1 MAEGPEIHLI
11 ENSQVFKPNNA
22 FENVIEYS
30 IKKRYFKYGFP
41 QTTYDVRIEITDNEL
56 ETNDS
61 IFYGFNKFYDFLTF
75 EEKSQL
81 IYQPDYDLRFHCVYT
96 MSPDTVSHVRGYY
109 TILDLLGDI
118 GALVDTFQLIGD
130 LLVGPIIGHAL
141 QIFLVS
147 NIFWRS
153 KQQEVDPKQQKAGDA
168 EMKGPSHVMPDP
180 SSEANQKEGRSLTRL
195 QTSVCESRFKAITSA
210 CSSGKTRAQRFLER
224 GAKKVAYELDIV
236 RFIRKQI
243 QMEEAL

>member
-1 MAEGPEIHLI
+1 MADFPELILI
-11 ENSQVFKPNNA
+11 ENSQVFKPNNV

-30 IKKRYFKYGFP
+30 INRRVFEYVDP
-41 QTTYDVRIEITDNEL
+41 DMSYDVRVELTANEI

-61 IFYGFNKFYDFLTF
+61 IFYGFNQIYDLITS
-75 EEKSQL
+75 EEKSQFF
-81 IYQPDYDLRFHCVYT
+81 YKPDYDLRFHCVYT
-96 MSPDTVSHVRGYY
+96 MSPDTVSYVRGYY

-130 LLVGPIIGHAL
+130 LLVGPIAGHAL

-153 KQQEVDPKQQKAGDA
+153 KQQEVDPQQQKSGDA
-168 EMKGPSHVMPDP
+168 ETDPPSHAVPDP
-180 SSEANQKEGRSLTRL
+180 PRKAKKKGRRNLTRL
-195 QTSVCESRFKAITSA
+195 RTNEFFIWIDSITSA
-210 CSSGKTRAQRFLER
+210 FTCGKTREQRFLEQ
-224 GAKKVAYELDIV
+224 GNDKVANELDIV

-243 QMEEAL
+243 

>member
-130 LLVGPIIGHAL
+130 LLVGPIAGHAL

-153 KQQEVDPKQQKAGDA
+153 KQQEVDPQQQKSGDA
-168 EMKGPSHVMPDP
+168 ETDPPSHTVPDP
-180 SSEANQKEGRSLTRL
+180 PRKAKKKGGRNLTRL
-195 QTSVCESRFKAITSA
+195 RTNEFYIWIDSITA
-210 CSSGKTRAQRFLER
+210 AFTCDKTREQRFLER
-224 GAKKVAYELDIV
+224 GNNKVANELDIV